1 MLESI
6 QLGKDALKF
15 VDLKGT
21 VLMLSSGRFFQL
33 FRIDLPK
40 LTTLTTRG
48 DSESFWG
55 PHIVTFEG
63 AFVEMVLQT
72 DLPALTTATFFSSFH
87 GAHKWRVFSRC
98 DCKGVMDRRGRVGV
112 TLWRVQAW
120 HSLEH

>member
-40 LTTLTTRG
+40 LTTLTT
-48 DSESFWG
+48 EEWG
-55 PHIVTFEG
+55 SHTFENPRSITLEG
-63 AFVEMVLQT
+63 TSYHSILT
-72 DLPALTTATFFSSFH
+72 NRHALSH
-87 GAHKWRVFSRC
+87 HC
-98 DCKGVMDRRGRVGV
+98 
-112 TLWRVQAW
+112 
-120 HSLEH
+120 HSPSCI

>member
-1 MLESI
+1 MPALESI

-21 VLMLSSGRFFQL
+21 VLMLSSGRFFRL

-63 AFVEMVLQT
+63 VSIEAISHSG
-72 DLPALTTATFFSSFH
+72 LPALTTATIFSSFH
-87 GAHKWRVFSRC
+87 AVRKWRVFSGC
-98 DCKGVMDRRGRVGV
+98 GSKI
-112 TLWRVQAW
+112 
-120 HSLEH
+120 

>member
-1 MLESI
+1 MPALESI

-21 VLMLSSGRFFQL
+21 VLMLSSGRFFQS

-48 DSESFWG
+48 DSETFWG

-63 AFVEMVLQT
+63 ASIEMVLQT
-72 DLPALTTATFFSSFH
+72 DLPALTTATIFSSFH
-87 GAHKWRVFSRC
+87 AVRKWRVSSGC
-98 DCKGVMDRRGRVGV
+98 GSKI
-112 TLWRVQAW
+112 
-120 HSLEH
+120 

>member
-15 VDLKGT
+15 VDLRDT
-21 VLMLSSGRFFQL
+21 VLTLSSGRFFQS

-48 DSESFWG
+48 DSETFWG

-63 AFVEMVLQT
+63 AFIMT
-72 DLPALTTATFFSSFH
+72 ISPSDLPALTTAAFFSSFH
-87 GAHKWRVFSRC
+87 GAHKWRVFSEFGR
-98 DCKGVMDRRGRVGV
+98 KGVMDRRGCVGIA
-112 TLWRVQAW
+112 LWRVQA
-120 HSLEH
+120 

>member
-33 FRIDLPK
+33 FKIDLPK

-63 AFVEMVLQT
+63 ASAEMVLQT
-72 DLPALTTATFFSSFH
+72 DLLALTTATIFSSFH

-98 DCKGVMDRRGRVGV
+98 DRKGVMDRRGRVGV
-112 TLWRVQAW
+112 TLWRVQA
-120 HSLEH
+120 

>member
-15 VDLKGT
+15 VDLKDT
-21 VLMLSSGRFFQL
+21 VLTLSSGRFFQS

-48 DSESFWG
+48 DSETFWG

-63 AFVEMVLQT
+63 ASAEMVLQT
-72 DLPALTTATFFSSFH
+72 DLPALTTATIFSSFH
-87 GAHKWRVFSRC
+87 GAHKWRVFS
-98 DCKGVMDRRGRVGV
+98 
-112 TLWRVQAW
+112 
-120 HSLEH
+120 

>member
-1 MLESI
+1 MLEAI

-48 DSESFWG
+48 DSESF
-55 PHIVTFEG
+55 
-63 AFVEMVLQT
+63 
-72 DLPALTTATFFSSFH
+72 
-87 GAHKWRVFSRC
+87 
-98 DCKGVMDRRGRVGV
+98 
-112 TLWRVQAW
+112 
-120 HSLEH
+120 